1 LPFAACAIRE
11 VTMTYENT
19 SLDDPLAGYLS
30 EDRIAEKRRVSKRTL
45 RSERQR
51 GAGPPFVKLGKQVFY
66 PLDGF
71 RGWLKAI
78 ERQPVRS
85 GR

>member
-1 LPFAACAIRE
+1 
-11 VTMTYENT
+11 MTYETT
-19 SLDDPLAGYLS
+19 SLADPLAGYLP
-30 EDRIAEKRRVSKRTL
+30 EDQIAAKRRVSKRTL

-51 GAGPPFVKLGKQVFY
+51 GDGPPFVKLGKQVFY

-71 RGWLKAI
+71 RGWLKSI

>member
-1 LPFAACAIRE
+1 
-11 VTMTYENT
+11 MTYENT
-19 SLDDPLAGYLS
+19 ILDDPLAGYLS
-30 EDRIAEKRRVSKRTL
+30 EDWIAEKRRVSKRTL

-51 GAGPPFVKLGKQVFY
+51 GDGPPCVKLGKRTYY

-71 RGWLKAI
+71 RGWLKSR
-78 ERQPVRS
+78 EHQPVRS